1 VLVWPR
7 AQGADQSLLLQR
19 LADTLAP
26 HRPGPCAIGVRYQGE
41 RASAALELGP
51 EWKVRASP
59 ELLEA
64 LEQLVGPE
72 GLRVVYGPPPGAA
85 NTAYG

>member
-1 VLVWPR
+1 M
-7 AQGADQSLLLQR
+7 LQR

-26 HRPGPCAIGVRYQGE
+26 HRPGPCAVGIRYAGE
-41 RASAALELGP
+41 QASAALELGP

-64 LEQLVGPE
+64 LEQLVGAE
-72 GLRVVYGPPPGAA
+72 GLRVVYGPPPGTASS
-85 NTAYG
+85 AYG